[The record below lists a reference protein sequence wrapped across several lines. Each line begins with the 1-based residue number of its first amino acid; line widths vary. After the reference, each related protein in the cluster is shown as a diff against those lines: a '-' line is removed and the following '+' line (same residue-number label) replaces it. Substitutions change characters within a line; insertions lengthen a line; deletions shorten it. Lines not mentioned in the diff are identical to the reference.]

1 MLHQSHIVLYMT
13 TIHSML
19 SNLGYY
25 VVGVDFSEKGNIKL
39 TIIHENNEQIVY
51 YNVQQDITQHIDRN
65 FGRQR

>member
-1 MLHQSHIVLYMT
+1 
-13 TIHSML
+13 ML

-25 VVGVDFSEKGNIKL
+25 VVGVDFSEKDNIKL

-51 YNVQQDITQHIDRN
+51 YNVQHDITQHIDRN